1 MEINIKKAIDNKHLC
16 HRFEVYIEDDDYGII
31 ERYKD
36 WANISTEQ
44 AFQSVINY
52 SMRIIKNILKY
63 HKNYSNL
70 DSLVEHIANEAKI
83 DLSIIKEKS
92 TYYTNLMKETKILC
106 EKRCEYTPYERSY
119 WFDILLLLIKVDQ
132 QIKSNALLKN

>member
-1 MEINIKKAIDNKHLC
+1 METNIKKAIDNKHLC

-52 SMRIIKNILKY
+52 SMRIIKIFLNIIRIT
-63 HKNYSNL
+63 
-70 DSLVEHIANEAKI
+70 VI
-83 DLSIIKEKS
+83 
-92 TYYTNLMKETKILC
+92 
-106 EKRCEYTPYERSY
+106 
-119 WFDILLLLIKVDQ
+119 
-132 QIKSNALLKN
+132 